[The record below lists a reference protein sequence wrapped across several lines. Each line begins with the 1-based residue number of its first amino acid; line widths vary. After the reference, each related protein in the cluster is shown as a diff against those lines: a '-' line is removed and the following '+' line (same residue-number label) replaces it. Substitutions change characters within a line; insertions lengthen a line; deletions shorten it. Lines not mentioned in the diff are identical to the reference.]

1 MTDLAVRAAT
11 RGDRAGWEKLFLA
24 YGEFYRAAV
33 TAETLKTAWG
43 WIHDPDHAVEAL
55 VAVRGGAPRRCR

>member
-24 YGEFYRAAV
+24 CGDFYRAA
-33 TAETLKTAWG
+33 LKTRWNMYEKTVGAG
-43 WIHDPDHAVEAL
+43 S
-55 VAVRGGAPRRCR
+55 RGE